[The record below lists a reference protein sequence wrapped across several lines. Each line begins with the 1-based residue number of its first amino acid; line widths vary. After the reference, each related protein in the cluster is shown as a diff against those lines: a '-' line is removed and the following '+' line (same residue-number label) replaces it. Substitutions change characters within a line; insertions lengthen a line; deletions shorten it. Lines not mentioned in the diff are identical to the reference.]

1 MARKD
6 VGCSVLVVCRW
17 RLGVL
22 LVVFVVVLVV
32 LVVAAVLI
40 VVVIYLCLGIYRC
53 LNPTNTSSASYPIAQ
68 AVDCGPDI
76 VKAP

>member
-40 VVVIYLCLGIYRC
+40 VVVIYLCL
-53 LNPTNTSSASYPIAQ
+53 NPTNTSSASYPIAQ